1 MFKNME
7 AFKMKKGKIMH
18 NYKNIKQLRQQGF
31 TLLELVIVLALI
43 SILAGL
49 SIFAYDGSRGQ
60 GIALYSTLT
69 QYGDGLKRMRVDTQ
83 CYPQKTAAL
92 FNRTEADDNYCGLS
106 TLAQNWK
113 GPYTEAQQ
121 FGDNSEGNIDLQQFT
136 PTSFLSLP
144 NRAGPTTGGGDINN
158 SGNRFQWAV
167 VANNIPAD
175 IINVVMDECN
185 SGYET
190 DAQVTFKR
198 GQCFIIEGATVEN
211 GSDIPNVSY
220 DFLDDGQL
228 HSVGYIFDE
237 RG

>member
-1 MFKNME
+1 
-7 AFKMKKGKIMH
+7 MKKGKIMN
-18 NYKNIKQLRQQGF
+18 NYKNLKQLRQQGF

-43 SILAGL
+43 SVLAGL

-83 CYPQKTAAL
+83 CYPQNTAAL
-92 FNRTEADDNYCGLS
+92 FDRSQSDLNYCGLS

-113 GPYTEAQQ
+113 GPYTESAQN
-121 FGDNSEGNIDLQQFT
+121 GGNEDGQIDLQQYT
-136 PTSFLSLP
+136 PDSYLTLP
-144 NRAGPTTGGGDINN
+144 DRVGAGAGGAGDING

-190 DAQVTFKR
+190 DAQTTFKR
-198 GQCFIIEGATVEN
+198 GQCFIIVNAEAPAGAQVP
-211 GSDIPNVSY
+211 SYSY
-220 DFLDDGQL
+220 DFLDDGQI

>member
-167 VANNIPAD
+167 VANDIPAD

-198 GQCFIIEGATVEN
+198 GQCFIIEGATVEHGN
-211 GSDIPNVSY
+211 DIPNVSY
-220 DFLDDGQL
+220 NFLDDGQL

>member
-1 MFKNME
+1 
-7 AFKMKKGKIMH
+7 MKKGKVMK
-18 NYKNIKQLRQQGF
+18 NYKNLSNLKQLRQQGF

-43 SILAGL
+43 SVLAGL

-83 CYPQKTAAL
+83 CYPQQTAAL
-92 FNRTEADDNYCGLS
+92 FNREEAEENYCGLS
-106 TLAQNWK
+106 SLEQNWN

-121 FGDNSEGNIDLQQFT
+121 FGTNSTGNIDLQQFT
-136 PTSFLSLP
+136 PTSYLSIP
-144 NRAGPTTGGGDINN
+144 NRAGEGTGGGDINN
-158 SGNRFQWAV
+158 SGNRFQWTV

-175 IINVVMDECN
+175 IVNVVMDECN
-185 SGYET
+185 SGYT
-190 DAQVTFKR
+190 DDTQTTFKR
-198 GQCFIIEGATVEN
+198 GQCFILSGTEVEN
-211 GSDIPNVSY
+211 GDDVSGISY
-220 DFLDDGQL
+220 DFLTDGQL

>member
-7 AFKMKKGKIMH
+7 AFKMKKGKIMN
-18 NYKNIKQLRQQGF
+18 NYKNLKQLRQQGF

-43 SILAGL
+43 SVLAGL

-83 CYPQKTAAL
+83 CYPQNTAAL
-92 FNRTEADDNYCGLS
+92 FDRSQADPNYCGLS
-106 TLAQNWK
+106 TLQQNWK

-121 FGDNSEGNIDLQQFT
+121 NTDGNIDLQQYT
-136 PTSFLSLP
+136 PDSYLTLP
-144 NRAGPTTGGGDINN
+144 DRVGAGTGGAGDING

-185 SGYET
+185 SGYT
-190 DAQVTFKR
+190 DDTQTKFKQ
-198 GQCFIIEGATVEN
+198 GQCFIIEDGVAPAGAVVP
-211 GSDIPNVSY
+211 SASY
-220 DFLDDGQL
+220 DFLTDGQI
-228 HSVGYIFDE
+228 HSVGFIFDE

>member
-1 MFKNME
+1 
-7 AFKMKKGKIMH
+7 MKKGKIMN
-18 NYKNIKQLRQQGF
+18 NYKNLKQLRQQGF

-43 SILAGL
+43 SVLAGL

-83 CYPQKTAAL
+83 CYPQNTAAL
-92 FNRTEADDNYCGLS
+92 FDRSQAGDNYCGLT
-106 TLAQNWK
+106 TLEQNWK
-113 GPYTEAQQ
+113 GPYTQSSQNGENSTGNVDLQQ
-121 FGDNSEGNIDLQQFT
+121 FGDDA
-136 PTSFLSLP
+136 FLSIPDREGALS
-144 NRAGPTTGGGDINN
+144 GIDING

-185 SGYET
+185 SGYT
-190 DAQVTFKR
+190 DNSQSTFKQ
-198 GQCFIIEGATVEN
+198 GQCFILGGEAAQGDTITLGV
-211 GSDIPNVSY
+211 GDGY
-220 DFLDDGQL
+220 DFITDGQL